1 MQKFSYV
8 IKDEVGIHA
17 RPAGLLVKEAKKYES
32 KIQIIKDTK
41 SADATK
47 LMAVMGLGVKCGD
60 MIIVEIEGSDEEAVC
75 EKMKIF
81 SLFFLSFLYSLSYI
95 LSITIPLTSK
105 INERYMNSN
114 TYPPFC
120 ESICQIKIIAF
131 TGSEL
136 RHYSRRHAKYL
147 LNLYRHNR
155 MHKQSLLRMLY
166 FQTR

>member
-32 KIQIIKDTK
+32 KIQIIKDTN

-81 SLFFLSFLYSLSYI
+81 L
-95 LSITIPLTSK
+95 
-105 INERYMNSN
+105 ESN
-114 TYPPFC
+114 
-120 ESICQIKIIAF
+120 
-131 TGSEL
+131 L
-136 RHYSRRHAKYL
+136 
-147 LNLYRHNR
+147 
-155 MHKQSLLRMLY
+155 
-166 FQTR
+166 